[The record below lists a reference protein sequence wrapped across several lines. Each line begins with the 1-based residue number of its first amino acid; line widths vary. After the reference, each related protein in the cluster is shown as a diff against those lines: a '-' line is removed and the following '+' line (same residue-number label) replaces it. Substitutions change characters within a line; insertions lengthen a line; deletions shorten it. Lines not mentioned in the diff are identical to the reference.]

1 MVAAASSSAPL
12 ASVPQAL
19 PKIAGK
25 ALPLG
30 ALPIYLHLQISL
42 EKLHP
47 LATQGSV
54 KCYAA
59 AGPRADVH
67 YKVGHLNAL
76 VSDAHYHNAEADFTF
91 QIVNRGYSGTADL
104 TIVIPV
110 ENWTAQG
117 QTGGRIPYSDGTVGV
132 VCVTYVNGYSL
143 FSLAGD
149 RVPTANDVMYVA
161 TPDPI
166 WIREITI
173 KVQ

>member
-1 MVAAASSSAPL
+1 
-12 ASVPQAL
+12 
-19 PKIAGK
+19 
-25 ALPLG
+25 
-30 ALPIYLHLQISL
+30 
-42 EKLHP
+42 
-47 LATQGSV
+47 
-54 KCYAA
+54 
-59 AGPRADVH
+59 
-67 YKVGHLNAL
+67 LNAL

-91 QIVNRGYSGTADL
+91 PIVDRGYSGTADL